1 MRLKFEADLLPSR
14 LLRKGELRA
23 SLFVR
28 LISPRTEA
36 DLITMDQREARR
48 AAQDYLREKFKEAQK
63 KIEEEGKKLDEQKAK
78 K

>member
-1 MRLKFEADLLPSR
+1 
-14 LLRKGELRA
+14 
-23 SLFVR
+23 
-28 LISPRTEA
+28 
-36 DLITMDQREARR
+36 MDQREARR